1 MLYVCIF
8 CRCFELELTSN
19 YNHNSF
25 LDDVQRLYFNAGA
38 RNEGTT
44 FLFTDTQIVQEE
56 FIEDISNILNSGK

>member
-1 MLYVCIF
+1 MFAFF

-25 LDDVQRLYFNAGA
+25 LDDVRRLYFNAGA

-44 FLFTDTQIVQEE
+44 FVLTDTQIVQEE
-56 FIEDISNILNSGK
+56 FIEDISNILNSSK